1 MMSNYPKR
9 IEGVEVNKM
18 EDGYV
23 IFHSSLDDLL
33 FLNHTAAI
41 VMELCDG
48 ETDISEIYAIVKDVF
63 KLENAPKV
71 EIDTCLKDF
80 EDACLI
86 TY

>member
-1 MMSNYPKR
+1 MGTYPKR
-9 IEGVEVNKM
+9 AEGIEINKM

-23 IFHSSLDDLL
+23 VFHSSLDDLL

-41 VMELCDG
+41 VLELCDG
-48 ETDISEIYAIVKDVF
+48 ETDKNEIYAIVQDVF
-63 KLENAPKV
+63 ELDKAPKV

-80 EDACLI
+80 ESACLV

>member
-1 MMSNYPKR
+1 MDKCPKR
-9 IEGVEVNKM
+9 IEGVEINKM

-41 VMELCDG
+41 VLELCDG
-48 ETDISEIYAIVKDVF
+48 DTEIKEIYAIVQDVF
-63 KLENAPKV
+63 KLEEAPKN
-71 EIDTCLKDF
+71 EIDTCLKEF
-80 EDACLI
+80 EEACLI